1 MLFTKKY
8 LPKIWYKNPVTYSVQ
23 FSNYFLLELKMSF
36 ITFLTVLLIA
46 STFAEEFQKE
56 CPTNIKA
63 VEHFDLK
70 KYLGKWFEI
79 KRYNQSFKD
88 HKECVHYELLQEN
101 DGSIRF
107 LTSILNRKNVET
119 NFLTLPSQDEPIS
132 GKLSVSPT
140 KEFTKENYWVLDTD
154 YLNYAI
160 AYDCEDN
167 KEKHSSE
174 GISEIFLLKFI

>member
-1 MLFTKKY
+1 M
-8 LPKIWYKNPVTYSVQ
+8 TYSNH
-23 FSNYFLLELKMSF
+23 FSNYFTMSF
-36 ITFLTVLLIA
+36 VTLLTVFLIA

-70 KYLGKWFEI
+70 KYLGKWFEV
-79 KRYNQSFKD
+79 KKYNQSFKD
-88 HKECVHYELLQEN
+88 HRECVHYELLQEN

-107 LTSILNRKNVET
+107 LTSSLNKKNFET
-119 NFLTLPSQDEPIS
+119 NFVALSSPNELPAS
-132 GKLSVSPT
+132 GKLSISPN
-140 KEFTKENYWVLDTD
+140 KEFSSKSNYWILDTD

-167 KEKHSSE
+167 RDKHSSE
-174 GISEIFLLKFI
+174 GISVKLFFFL